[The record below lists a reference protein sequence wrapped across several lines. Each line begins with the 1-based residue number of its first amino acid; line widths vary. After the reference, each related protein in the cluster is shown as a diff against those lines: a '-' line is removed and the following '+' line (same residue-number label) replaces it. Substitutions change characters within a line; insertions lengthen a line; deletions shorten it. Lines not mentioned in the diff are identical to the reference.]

1 MKSKTYNGL
10 DLLKFIMALFVVMIH
25 VKPNVH
31 SETLT
36 TVFNPILS
44 IAVPIFFVLSSV
56 LIYKKLTNIDGGGY
70 APLVRYCKRLAI
82 LYFCWLIID
91 IWFVLF
97 KRPYISDGFPEGCLE
112 FAKDLFFGTTFPGSW
127 FLSALLVSVVIVYV
141 GYRTI
146 GKYAIV
152 CIALLISLYV
162 SFIDLL
168 PENLRELYEWYAT
181 NVRQEV
187 GLSFPSQ
194 MIWVAIGL
202 IIGINLD
209 NILLYKKTIYPWV
222 IGLTIVCYVLSL
234 FWHSIFVN
242 YVWVVS
248 VCLFAFLIELPNQ
261 PVYERIR
268 NYSILIFLFH
278 FSIAGKMS
286 LFCSLVGDSL
296 LTNWIYYIFV
306 VMISVIF
313 AEMIMRLERVR
324 YLEFLKYL
332 H

>member
-1 MKSKTYNGL
+1 M
-10 DLLKFIMALFVVMIH
+10 
-25 VKPNVH
+25 
-31 SETLT
+31 
-36 TVFNPILS
+36 
-44 IAVPIFFVLSSV
+44 
-56 LIYKKLTNIDGGGY
+56 
-70 APLVRYCKRLAI
+70 
-82 LYFCWLIID
+82 
-91 IWFVLF
+91 
-97 KRPYISDGFPEGCLE
+97 
-112 FAKDLFFGTTFPGSW
+112 
-127 FLSALLVSVVIVYV
+127 YV

-162 SFIDLL
+162 HAIDFL
-168 PENLRELYEWYAT
+168 PENMRGLYEWYAT

-209 NILLYKKTIYPWV
+209 KVLLHKETIYPWV
-222 IGLTIVCYVLSL
+222 IGLAIVCYVLSL
-234 FWHSIFVN
+234 FWHSIFVK

-248 VCLFAFLIELPNQ
+248 VCLIAFFIELPDK
-261 PVYERIR
+261 PVYKRIR

-286 LFCSLVGDSL
+286 LFCSFVGDSL
-296 LTNWIYYIFV
+296 LTNWLYYILV
-306 VMISVIF
+306 VVISIIF
-313 AEMIMRLERVR
+313 AEVVLRLEKIR
-324 YLEFLKYL
+324 YLEFFKYL

>member
-31 SETLT
+31 SDILT

-44 IAVPIFFVLSSV
+44 IAVPVFFVLSSV
-56 LIYKKLTNIDGGGY
+56 LIFKKSTNVNWGG
-70 APLVRYCKRLAI
+70 APLIRYSKRLAI

-97 KRPYISDGFPEGCLE
+97 KRQYISDGFPKGCFE
-112 FAKDLFFGTTFPGSW
+112 FVKDLILGSTFPGSW
-127 FLSALLVSVVIVYV
+127 FLSALLVSVVLVYV

-162 SFIDLL
+162 SCIDLL
-168 PENLRELYEWYAT
+168 PENMWGLYEWYAT

-194 MIWVAIGL
+194 MIWVAMGL

-209 NILLYKKTIYPWV
+209 NVLLHKKTIYPWV
-222 IGLTIVCYVLSL
+222 IGLAIVCYVLSL
-234 FWHSIFVN
+234 FWHSIFVK
-242 YVWVVS
+242 YVSVVS
-248 VCLFAFLIELPNQ
+248 VCLIAFFIELPDK
-261 PVYERIR
+261 PVYKRIR

-286 LFCSLVGDSL
+286 LFCSFVGDSL
-296 LTNWIYYIFV
+296 LTNWLYYILV
-306 VMISVIF
+306 VVISITF
-313 AEMIMRLERVR
+313 AEVVLRLEKIR

>member
-31 SETLT
+31 SDILT

-44 IAVPIFFVLSSV
+44 IAVPVFFVLSSV
-56 LIYKKLTNIDGGGY
+56 LIFKKLTNVNGGGH
-70 APLVRYCKRLAI
+70 APLVRYSKRLAI

-127 FLSALLVSVVIVYV
+127 FLSALLVSVVLVYV

-146 GKYAIV
+146 GKYAII
-152 CIALLISLYV
+152 CITLLISLYV
-162 SFIDLL
+162 SCIDLL
-168 PENLRELYEWYAT
+168 PENMRGLYEWYAT
-181 NVRQEV
+181 NARQEV

-209 NILLYKKTIYPWV
+209 NVLLHKETIYPWV
-222 IGLTIVCYVLSL
+222 IGLAIVCYVLSL
-234 FWHSIFVN
+234 FWHSIFVK

-248 VCLFAFLIELPNQ
+248 VCLIAFFIELPDK
-261 PVYERIR
+261 PVYKRIR

-286 LFCSLVGDSL
+286 LFCSFVGDSL
-296 LTNWIYYIFV
+296 LTNWLYYILV
-306 VMISVIF
+306 VVISITF
-313 AEMIMRLERVR
+313 AEVVLRLEKIRC
-324 YLEFLKYL
+324 LEFLKYL

>member
-31 SETLT
+31 SEMLT

-44 IAVPIFFVLSSV
+44 IAVPIFFVLSSM
-56 LIYKKLTNIDGGGY
+56 LIFKKLTNVTGGY
-70 APLVRYCKRLAI
+70 APLVRYSKRLAI

-112 FAKDLFFGTTFPGSW
+112 FAKDLLFGTTFPGSW

-162 SFIDLL
+162 SCIDLL
-168 PENLRELYEWYAT
+168 PENMRGLYEWYAT

-209 NILLYKKTIYPWV
+209 NVLLHKKTIYPWV
-222 IGLTIVCYVLSL
+222 IGLAIVCYVLSL
-234 FWHSIFVN
+234 FWYSIFVK

-248 VCLFAFLIELPNQ
+248 VCLIAFFIELPDK
-261 PVYERIR
+261 PVYKRIR

-286 LFCSLVGDSL
+286 LFCSFAGDSL
-296 LTNWIYYIFV
+296 LTNWLYYILV
-306 VMISVIF
+306 VVISITF
-313 AEMIMRLERVR
+313 AEVVLRLEKIR

>member
-1 MKSKTYNGL
+1 M
-10 DLLKFIMALFVVMIH
+10 
-25 VKPNVH
+25 
-31 SETLT
+31 
-36 TVFNPILS
+36 
-44 IAVPIFFVLSSV
+44 
-56 LIYKKLTNIDGGGY
+56 GGGY
-70 APLVRYCKRLAI
+70 APLIRYSKRLSI

-112 FAKDLFFGTTFPGSW
+112 FAKDLLFGTTFPGSW
-127 FLSALLVSVVIVYV
+127 FLSALLVSVVMVYV

-162 SFIDLL
+162 SCIDLL
-168 PENLRELYEWYAT
+168 PENMRGLYEWYAT

-187 GLSFPSQ
+187 SLSFPSK

-209 NILLYKKTIYPWV
+209 HVLLHKKTIYPWV
-222 IGLTIVCYVLSL
+222 IGLAIVCYVLSL
-234 FWHSIFVN
+234 FWHSIFVK

-248 VCLFAFLIELPNQ
+248 VCLIAFFIDLPDN
-261 PVYERIR
+261 PIYKRIR

-286 LFCSLVGDSL
+286 LFCSFAGDSL
-296 LTNWIYYIFV
+296 VTNWLYYILV
-306 VMISVIF
+306 VVISITF
-313 AEMIMRLERVR
+313 AEVVLRLEKIR

>member
-31 SETLT
+31 SDILT

-44 IAVPIFFVLSSV
+44 IAVPVFFVLSSV
-56 LIYKKLTNIDGGGY
+56 LIFKKLTNVNGGH
-70 APLVRYCKRLAI
+70 APLVRYSKRLAI

-127 FLSALLVSVVIVYV
+127 FLSALLVSVVLVYV

-146 GKYAIV
+146 GKYAII
-152 CIALLISLYV
+152 CITLLISLYV
-162 SFIDLL
+162 SCIDLL
-168 PENLRELYEWYAT
+168 PENMRGLYEWYAT

-209 NILLYKKTIYPWV
+209 NVLLHKETIYPWV
-222 IGLTIVCYVLSL
+222 IGLAIVCYVLSL
-234 FWHSIFVN
+234 FWHSIFVK

-248 VCLFAFLIELPNQ
+248 VCLIAFFIELPDK
-261 PVYERIR
+261 PVYKRIR

-286 LFCSLVGDSL
+286 LFCSFAGNSL
-296 LTNWIYYIFV
+296 LTNWLYYILV
-306 VMISVIF
+306 VVISITF
-313 AEMIMRLERVR
+313 AEVVLRLEKIR
-324 YLEFLKYL
+324 YLEFFKYL

>member
-31 SETLT
+31 SEILT
-36 TVFNPILS
+36 TIFNPILS
-44 IAVPIFFVLSSV
+44 IAVPVFFVLSSV
-56 LIYKKLTNIDGGGY
+56 LIFKKLTNVNGGY
-70 APLVRYCKRLAI
+70 APLVRYSKRLAI

-91 IWFVLF
+91 IWFVIF

-112 FAKDLFFGTTFPGSW
+112 FAKDLLFGTTFPGSW

-162 SFIDLL
+162 SCIDLL
-168 PENLRELYEWYAT
+168 PENMRGLYEWYAT

-209 NILLYKKTIYPWV
+209 NVLLHKKTIYPLV
-222 IGLTIVCYVLSL
+222 IGLAIVCYVLSL
-234 FWHSIFVN
+234 FWHSIFLK

-248 VCLFAFLIELPNQ
+248 VCLIAFFIDLPDK
-261 PVYERIR
+261 PIYKRIR

-286 LFCSLVGDSL
+286 LFCSFAGDSL
-296 LTNWIYYIFV
+296 VTNWLYYILV
-306 VMISVIF
+306 VVISITF
-313 AEMIMRLERVR
+313 AEVVLRLEKIR

>member
-1 MKSKTYNGL
+1 M
-10 DLLKFIMALFVVMIH
+10 
-25 VKPNVH
+25 
-31 SETLT
+31 
-36 TVFNPILS
+36 
-44 IAVPIFFVLSSV
+44 
-56 LIYKKLTNIDGGGY
+56 
-70 APLVRYCKRLAI
+70 
-82 LYFCWLIID
+82 
-91 IWFVLF
+91 
-97 KRPYISDGFPEGCLE
+97 
-112 FAKDLFFGTTFPGSW
+112 FFGTTFPGSW
-127 FLSALLVSVVIVYV
+127 FLAALLVSVVIVYV
-141 GYRTI
+141 GYRTL

-162 SFIDLL
+162 SCIDLL

-234 FWHSIFVN
+234 FWQSIFVN
-242 YVWVVS
+242 YIWVVS

-261 PVYERIR
+261 PVYKRIR

-278 FSIAGKMS
+278 FSITGKMS

>member
-25 VKPNVH
+25 VKPNAH
-31 SETLT
+31 SEILT

-56 LIYKKLTNIDGGGY
+56 LIFKKLTNMKAGRVT
-70 APLVRYCKRLAI
+70 PLIRYCKRLSI

-91 IWFVLF
+91 IWFVLC
-97 KRPYISDGFPEGCLE
+97 KRPYISDGFPIGCFE
-112 FAKDLFFGTTFPGSW
+112 FLKDLFLGSTFPGSW
-127 FLSALLVSVVIVYV
+127 FLSALLVSVVLVYI
-141 GYRTI
+141 GCRTI
-146 GKYAIV
+146 GKYAILG
-152 CIALLISLYV
+152 ITLLISLYI
-162 SFIDLL
+162 SCIELL
-168 PENLRELYEWYAT
+168 PIQMQGLYKWYAT

-187 GLSFPSQ
+187 NLSFPSQ
-194 MIWVAIGL
+194 MIWVAMGM
-202 IIGINLD
+202 IIGSNLD
-209 NILLYKKTIYPWV
+209 KIVSRKNFIYPWAF
-222 IGLTIVCYVLSL
+222 GLNILCYTLCL

-248 VCLFAFLIELPNQ
+248 VCLIAFFIELPDKSI
-261 PVYERIR
+261 YRRIR

-286 LFCSLVGDSL
+286 LFCSIVGNSL
-296 LTNWIYYIFV
+296 LTNWLYYILV
-306 VMISVIF
+306 VMISIIF
-313 AEMIMRLERVR
+313 AEVVLRLERIR
-324 YLEFLKYL
+324 YFDFLKYL

>member
-31 SETLT
+31 SEILT

-44 IAVPIFFVLSSV
+44 IAVPVFFVLSSV
-56 LIYKKLTNIDGGGY
+56 LIFKKSTNVNGGY
-70 APLVRYCKRLAI
+70 APLVRYSKRLAI

-91 IWFVLF
+91 IWFVIF

-112 FAKDLFFGTTFPGSW
+112 FAKDLLFGTTFPGSW

-162 SFIDLL
+162 SCIDLL
-168 PENLRELYEWYAT
+168 PENMRGLYEWYAT

-209 NILLYKKTIYPWV
+209 NVLLHKKTIYPWV
-222 IGLTIVCYVLSL
+222 IGLAIVCYVLSL
-234 FWHSIFVN
+234 FWHSIFLK

-248 VCLFAFLIELPNQ
+248 VCLIAFFIDLPDK
-261 PVYERIR
+261 PIYKRIR

-286 LFCSLVGDSL
+286 LFCSFAGDSL
-296 LTNWIYYIFV
+296 VTNWLYYILV
-306 VMISVIF
+306 VVISITF
-313 AEMIMRLERVR
+313 AEVVLRLEKIR

>member
-1 MKSKTYNGL
+1 M
-10 DLLKFIMALFVVMIH
+10 
-25 VKPNVH
+25 
-31 SETLT
+31 
-36 TVFNPILS
+36 
-44 IAVPIFFVLSSV
+44 
-56 LIYKKLTNIDGGGY
+56 GGGY
-70 APLVRYCKRLAI
+70 APLVRYSKRLAI

-112 FAKDLFFGTTFPGSW
+112 FAKDLLFGTTFPGSW
-127 FLSALLVSVVIVYV
+127 FLSALLVCVVIVYV

-162 SFIDLL
+162 SCIDSL
-168 PENLRELYEWYAT
+168 PENMRGLYEWYAT

-187 GLSFPSQ
+187 GLSFPSK

-209 NILLYKKTIYPWV
+209 NVFLHKKTIYPWV

-234 FWHSIFVN
+234 FWHSIFVK

-248 VCLFAFLIELPNQ
+248 VCLIAFFIDFPDK
-261 PVYERIR
+261 PVYKRIR

-286 LFCSLVGDSL
+286 LFCSFAGDSL
-296 LTNWIYYIFV
+296 LTNWLYYILV
-306 VMISVIF
+306 VVISITF
-313 AEMIMRLERVR
+313 AEVVLRLEKIR